1 MDINLYQIIILTVS
15 SVMLFQG
22 TKEFIKRES
31 GQTFLKFSVRLI
43 VWGGMALIAVYPN
56 SMLYISRVLGFK
68 DNMNAVVILG
78 FLLVFILIFRLLRA
92 IERIEQNISKLSQ
105 QEDNID

>member
-1 MDINLYQIIILTVS
+1 MDINLYQIIIVAVS

-31 GQTFLKFSVRLI
+31 GQTFLKFSVRLV
-43 VWGGMALIAVYPN
+43 VWGGMVLIAVYPN
-56 SMLYISRVLGFK
+56 SMLYISRILGFK

-78 FLLVFILIFRLLRA
+78 FLLIFILIFRLLRA

-105 QEDNID
+105 QEDDAD

>member
-1 MDINLYQIIILTVS
+1 MDINLYQIIIVAVS

-31 GQTFLKFSVRLI
+31 GQTFLKFSVRLV

-56 SMLYISRVLGFK
+56 SMLYISRILGFK

-78 FLLVFILIFRLLRA
+78 FLLIFILIFRLLRA

-105 QEDNID
+105 QEDDAD